1 MLDKLCQSIRSALP
15 PELKEDIKNNVEA
28 VVRSNF
34 EKMNL
39 VTRDQL
45 EVQEKIL
52 KRTRGRV
59 GELEKKLQELERT
72 IAQSGK

>member
-1 MLDKLCQSIRSALP
+1 MLEKLCQGIRSALP
-15 PELKEDIKNNVEA
+15 PELKDDIKNNVEA

-45 EVQEKIL
+45 AVQEKIL

-59 GELEKKLQELERT
+59 EELEKKLQELEKA
-72 IAQSGK
+72 IAESGK